1 MALTKEVLIFFLD
14 GGLNVDEDRL
24 VGVGEDAVDA
34 EDGQAE
40 DDEEPGNGCG
50 PAILRLQLFQGFLVD
65 GQQLLDGL

>member
-1 MALTKEVLIFFLD
+1 MALTIEVLMFFLD

-40 DDEEPGNGCG
+40 DDEEPGNGCSA
-50 PAILRLQLFQGFLVD
+50 AILRLQLFQGFLVD